1 LQNDGHDS
9 SNISKTGS
17 SRLLTKKVSS
27 AAFRVDTAV
36 VEVSDKI
43 NEKGI
48 RDNKKLQ
55 DKPTSEFYRTLV
67 KENEERERL
76 R

>member
-1 LQNDGHDS
+1 M
-9 SNISKTGS
+9 
-17 SRLLTKKVSS
+17 
-27 AAFRVDTAV
+27 DTAV
-36 VEVSDKI
+36 VQVSDKI

-48 RDNKKLQ
+48 RDNKKIQ
-55 DKPTSEFYRTLV
+55 DKPTSEFYKTLI

>member
-1 LQNDGHDS
+1 
-9 SNISKTGS
+9 
-17 SRLLTKKVSS
+17 
-27 AAFRVDTAV
+27 VDTAV
-36 VEVSDKI
+36 VQVSDKI

-48 RDNKKLQ
+48 RDNKKIQ
-55 DKPTSEFYRTLV
+55 DKPTSEFYKTLI